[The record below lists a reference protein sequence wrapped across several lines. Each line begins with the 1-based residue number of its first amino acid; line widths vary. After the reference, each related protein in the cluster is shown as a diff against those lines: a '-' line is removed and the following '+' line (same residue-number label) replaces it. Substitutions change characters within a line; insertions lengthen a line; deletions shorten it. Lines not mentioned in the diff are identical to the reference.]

1 MNRCLVVNPE
11 VCTGCNS
18 CMLTCSFTHEGY
30 FSFSKSRMQIEKD
43 EERAVSIPRVCIQC
57 KDAPCIQVCSEEA
70 LFKDKGTGAIMVDK
84 DKCTGCKKCV
94 KACPYGGIVFDEEGS
109 IPLICDLCGGKP
121 SCIEVCRFPQAIK
134 FKLKKENDEK

>member
-1 MNRCLVVNPE
+1 MNGYLIVNPE

-18 CMLTCSFTHEGY
+18 CVLTCSFTREGY
-30 FSFSKSRMQIEKD
+30 FSFSKSRIQIEKN
-43 EERAVSIPRVCIQC
+43 EERAISIPKVCIQC
-57 KDAPCIQVCSEEA
+57 KDAPCIQACPQKA
-70 LFKDKGTGAIMVDK
+70 LSKDKDTGAIIVDK

-94 KACPYGGIVFDEEGS
+94 KACPYGGIVFDEEDS

-134 FKLKKENDEK
+134 FKVKEENDEK